1 MRAFI
6 IRRIGQSVLV
16 CLGVAVV
23 TFLLLRIAHDPVY
36 VLLPPEST
44 KEEIETLRKAMGF
57 DQPLPVQF
65 AFFMGRL
72 LQGDFGDSFV
82 MAQPASQLIWERMPA
97 TLELSLAGMAI
108 ALAVAIPLGVFAAFR
123 RNTLIDTF
131 CTSFAV
137 SGQAM
142 PIFWFG
148 IMLIIIFAVQLKVLP
163 VSGSGTYLHLILPA
177 VTLSLNLA
185 PIIMRLT
192 RSRML
197 DVLNQDYIRTARSKG
212 VLERGVLFRHA
223 LRNAAIS
230 VVTII
235 GLQFGR
241 LMGGAVVTE
250 TVFAWPG
257 VATLVVSSIYNAD
270 FPVVQAA
277 TFYLAIFIVAA
288 NTVADIVVAWLDP
301 RISRR

>member
-1 MRAFI
+1 M
-6 IRRIGQSVLV
+6 GQSVLV

-44 KEEIETLRKAMGF
+44 QEEIETLRKAMGF
-57 DQPLPVQF
+57 DRPLPVQF

-72 LQGDFGDSFV
+72 LRGDFGNSFV
-82 MAQPASQLIWERMPA
+82 MAQPASLLIWERMPA
-97 TLELSLAGMAI
+97 TLELSLAGMVI
-108 ALAVAIPLGVFAAFR
+108 ALIVAIPLGVLAAFR
-123 RNTLIDTF
+123 RNTLVDTF

-148 IMLIIIFAVQLKVLP
+148 IMLIIVFAVQLKALP
-163 VSGSGTYLHLILPA
+163 VSGSGSLLHLVLPA
-177 VTLSLNLA
+177 VTLALNLA

-197 DVLNQDYIRTARSKG
+197 DVLSQDYIRTARSKG
-212 VLERGVLFRHA
+212 VMERAVLFRHA

-241 LMGGAVVTE
+241 LMGGAVITE
-250 TVFAWPG
+250 AVFAWPG

-288 NTVADIVVAWLDP
+288 NTLADIAVAWLDP
-301 RISRR
+301 RISRG

>member
-1 MRAFI
+1 M
-6 IRRIGQSVLV
+6 GQSVLV
-16 CLGVAVV
+16 CLGVALV
-23 TFLLLRIAHDPVY
+23 TFLLLRLAHDPVY

-44 KEEIETLRKAMGF
+44 QEEIETLRKAMGF
-57 DQPLPVQF
+57 DRPLPVQF

-72 LQGDFGDSFV
+72 LRGDFGNSFV
-82 MAQPASQLIWERMPA
+82 MAQPASLLIWERMPA
-97 TLELSLAGMAI
+97 TLGLSLAGMAI
-108 ALAVAIPLGVFAAFR
+108 ALIVAIPLGVLAAFR
-123 RNTLIDTF
+123 RNTLVDTF

-148 IMLIIIFAVQLKVLP
+148 IMLIIVFAVQLKVLP
-163 VSGSGTYLHLILPA
+163 VSGSGSFLHLVLPA
-177 VTLSLNLA
+177 VTLALNLA

-197 DVLNQDYIRTARSKG
+197 DVLSQDYIRTARSKG
-212 VLERGVLFRHA
+212 VMERAVLFRHA

-241 LMGGAVVTE
+241 LMGGAVITE

-288 NTVADIVVAWLDP
+288 NTLADIAVAWLDP
-301 RISRR
+301 RISRG

>member
-23 TFLLLRIAHDPVY
+23 TFLLLRIAHDPIY

-57 DQPLPVQF
+57 DRPLPVQF
-65 AFFMGRL
+65 AFFMERL
-72 LQGDFGDSFV
+72 FRGDFGNSFV
-82 MAQPASQLIWERMPA
+82 MAQPASLLIWERMPA
-97 TLELSLAGMAI
+97 TLELSLAGMVI
-108 ALAVAIPLGVFAAFR
+108 ALIVAIPLGVLAAFR
-123 RNTLIDTF
+123 RNTLVDTF

-148 IMLIIIFAVQLKVLP
+148 IMLIIVFAVQLKVLP
-163 VSGSGTYLHLILPA
+163 VSGSGSLLHLVLPA
-177 VTLSLNLA
+177 VTLALNLA

-197 DVLNQDYIRTARSKG
+197 DVLSQDYIRTARSKG
-212 VLERGVLFRHA
+212 VMERGVLFRHA

-241 LMGGAVVTE
+241 LMGGAVITE

-288 NTVADIVVAWLDP
+288 NTLADIAVAWLDP
-301 RISRR
+301 RISRG

>member
-6 IRRIGQSVLV
+6 IRRVGQSILV

-44 KEEIETLRKAMGF
+44 KDEIETLRKAMGF
-57 DQPLPVQF
+57 DRPLPIQF

-72 LQGDFGDSFV
+72 LQGDFGNSFV
-82 MAQPASQLIWERMPA
+82 MAQPASLLIWERMPA
-97 TLELSLAGMAI
+97 TLELSMAGMAI
-108 ALAVAIPLGVFAAFR
+108 ALIVAIPLGVLAAFR
-123 RNTLIDTF
+123 RNSLIDTF

-148 IMLIIIFAVQLKVLP
+148 IMLIIIFAVQLRVLP
-163 VSGSGTYLHLILPA
+163 VSGSGTFLHLILPA
-177 VTLSLNLA
+177 VTLALNLA
-185 PIIMRLT
+185 PLIMRLT

-212 VLERGVLFRHA
+212 VVERSVLFRHA

-288 NTVADIVVAWLDP
+288 NTLADIVVAWLDP
-301 RISRR
+301 RISRG

>member
-6 IRRIGQSVLV
+6 IRRIGQSILV

-23 TFLLLRIAHDPVY
+23 TFLLLRLAHDPVY

-57 DQPLPVQF
+57 DRPLPVQF
-65 AFFMGRL
+65 AFFVGRL
-72 LQGDFGDSFV
+72 LQGDFGNSFV
-82 MAQPASQLIWERMPA
+82 MAQPASALIWERMPA
-97 TLELSLAGMAI
+97 TLELSFAGMAI
-108 ALAVAIPLGVFAAFR
+108 ALAVAIPLGVLAAFR

-142 PIFWFG
+142 PIFWLG
-148 IMLIIIFAVQLKVLP
+148 IMLIIVFAVQLKVLP
-163 VSGSGTYLHLILPA
+163 VSGSGSFLHLVLPA

-212 VLERGVLFRHA
+212 VVERTVLFRHA

-288 NTVADIVVAWLDP
+288 NTLADIAVAWLDP
-301 RISRR
+301 RISRG

>member
-6 IRRIGQSVLV
+6 IRRIGQSVLD

-44 KEEIETLRKAMGF
+44 QEEIETLRKAMGF
-57 DQPLPVQF
+57 DRPLPVQF

-72 LQGDFGDSFV
+72 LRGDFGNSFV
-82 MAQPASQLIWERMPA
+82 MAQPASLLIWERMPA
-97 TLELSLAGMAI
+97 TLGLSLAGMAI
-108 ALAVAIPLGVFAAFR
+108 ALIVAIPLGVLAAFR
-123 RNTLIDTF
+123 RNTLVDTF

-148 IMLIIIFAVQLKVLP
+148 IMLIIVFAVQLKVLP
-163 VSGSGTYLHLILPA
+163 VSGSGSFLHLVLPA
-177 VTLSLNLA
+177 VTLALNLA

-197 DVLNQDYIRTARSKG
+197 DVLSQDYIRTARSKG
-212 VLERGVLFRHA
+212 VMERAVLFRHA

-241 LMGGAVVTE
+241 LMGGAVITE
-250 TVFAWPG
+250 AVFAWPG

-288 NTVADIVVAWLDP
+288 NTLADIAVAWLDP
-301 RISRR
+301 RISRG